1 MYSEDVSPNSRFGV
15 VAQSAGSNKYES
27 VYGMDEGNASASAE
41 HDVTPSYEPVK
52 FDDPTYETILDPAV
66 ARDRSISFDGF
77 GEPTKH
83 VTHPGTAAARR
94 RSSAFTYVELQTH
107 A

>member
-1 MYSEDVSPNSRFGV
+1 MYSEDVSPNSRIGV

-52 FDDPTYETILDPAV
+52 FDDPTYETILDLRLLGTGPS
-66 ARDRSISFDGF
+66 RSTGS
-77 GEPTKH
+77 
-83 VTHPGTAAARR
+83 ANR
-94 RSSAFTYVELQTH
+94 RSM
-107 A
+107 